1 MNSQPVSP
9 SRPQLYDPVPM
20 TSQPDDEH
28 GVDEHG
34 VDEHGVDEH
43 GVDEHGVD
51 EHGVDEHGV
60 DEHGVR
66 IAVEPP
72 CWRRETLAQAVETGG
87 GRVVEVSEATA
98 LVWADPQFPEQL
110 TGHLHDEIDW
120 VQLPYAGVEPFIHM
134 LDRERLW
141 TCGKGVYCRPVAEH
155 ILALILAAFHNLGP
169 YSAATEWTGPVGR
182 NLHGCRVLILG
193 GGGITEDLLPLLAP
207 FHTHN
212 VVLRR
217 VPTPLTGAASVGTL
231 DDLHDELPLADV
243 VVVALAVTRETVR
256 VIGANELELMGDQS
270 WLVNLARGVH
280 VDTEALIEALRL
292 GSIGGACLDVTD
304 PEPLPDGHPL
314 WSFDNCIITP
324 HVGNT
329 PLMGLD
335 LLAERVT
342 ENTRRYA
349 TGQELLGS
357 IDLDL
362 GY

>member
-1 MNSQPVSP
+1 M
-9 SRPQLYDPVPM
+9 
-20 TSQPDDEH
+20 
-28 GVDEHG
+28 
-34 VDEHGVDEH
+34 
-43 GVDEHGVD
+43 
-51 EHGVDEHGV
+51 
-60 DEHGVR
+60 
-66 IAVEPP
+66 
-72 CWRRETLAQAVETGG
+72 
-87 GRVVEVSEATA
+87 
-98 LVWADPQFPEQL
+98 WADPQAPDLL
-110 TGHLHDEIDW
+110 TGHLHDKIDW

-141 TCGKGVYCRPVAEH
+141 TCGKGVYSRPVAEH

-193 GGGITEDLLPLLAP
+193 GGGITEHLLALLAP
-207 FHTHN
+207 FHTDN

-217 VPTPLTGAASVGTL
+217 VPTPLDGAALVGTL
-231 DDLHDELPLADV
+231 DDLQVELPEADV
-243 VVVALAVTRETVR
+243 VVVALAATPETVG
-256 VIGANELELMGDQS
+256 VIGAEELNLMGLHS

-280 VDTEALIEALRL
+280 VDTEALVAALRS
-292 GSIGGACLDVTD
+292 GSIGGACLDVTE

-314 WSFDNCIITP
+314 WTFDNCIITP

-342 ENTRRYA
+342 ENTRRYTA
-349 TGQELLGS
+349 GEELLGP

>member
-1 MNSQPVSP
+1 MVACA
-9 SRPQLYDPVPM
+9 D
-20 TSQPDDEH
+20 
-28 GVDEHG
+28 
-34 VDEHGVDEH
+34 
-43 GVDEHGVD
+43 
-51 EHGVDEHGV
+51 
-60 DEHGVR
+60 
-66 IAVEPP
+66 
-72 CWRRETLAQAVETGG
+72 
-87 GRVVEVSEATA
+87 ATA
-98 LVWADPQFPEQL
+98 LVWADPQASEQL
-110 TGHLHDEIDW
+110 TGCLHDRIDW

-141 TCGKGVYCRPVAEH
+141 TCGKGVYSRPVAEH

-169 YSAATEWTGPVGR
+169 YSAARSWTDPLGR

-193 GGGITEDLLPLLAP
+193 GGGITEDLLALLAP
-207 FHTHN
+207 FHTRN

-217 VPTPLTGAASVGTL
+217 VPDPLVGAASVGTL
-231 DDLHDELPLADV
+231 DDLHDELPPADV
-243 VVVALAVTRETVR
+243 VVVALAVTPETVG
-256 VIGANELELMGDQS
+256 VIGAEELNLMGEQS

-280 VDTEALIEALRL
+280 VDTDALVAALRA
-292 GSIGGACLDVTD
+292 GSIGGACLDVTE

-314 WSFDNCIITP
+314 WSFENCIITP

-342 ENTRRYA
+342 ENTRRYS
-349 TGQELLGS
+349 TGEQLLGP

>member
-1 MNSQPVSP
+1 MNSQ
-9 SRPQLYDPVPM
+9 
-20 TSQPDDEH
+20 
-28 GVDEHG
+28 VD
-34 VDEHGVDEH
+34 V
-43 GVDEHGVD
+43 
-51 EHGVDEHGV
+51 
-60 DEHGVR
+60 VR

-72 CWRRETLAQAVETGG
+72 CWRRETLANAVENGG
-87 GRVVEVSEATA
+87 GRVVECADATA
-98 LVWADPQFPEQL
+98 LVWADPQAPEL
-110 TGHLHDEIDW
+110 LNGYLHDRIDW

-134 LDRERLW
+134 LDRQRLW
-141 TCGKGVYCRPVAEH
+141 TCGKGVYSGPVAEH

-169 YSAATEWTGPVGR
+169 YSAAREWTGPVGR

-193 GGGITEDLLPLLAP
+193 GGGITEDLLLLLAP
-207 FHTHN
+207 FRTHN

-217 VPTPLTGAASVGTL
+217 VPDPLVGTASVGTL

-243 VVVALAVTRETVR
+243 VVVALAVTPETVG
-256 VIGANELELMGDQS
+256 VIGAEELGLMGEES

-280 VDTEALIEALRL
+280 VDTDALVSALRS
-292 GSIGGACLDVTD
+292 GSIGGACLDVTE

-314 WSFDNCIITP
+314 WSFDNCLITP

-329 PLMGLD
+329 PQAGLD

-342 ENTRRYA
+342 ENTRRYS
-349 TGQELLGS
+349 TGQELLGP

>member
-1 MNSQPVSP
+1 MNS
-9 SRPQLYDPVPM
+9 LLD
-20 TSQPDDEH
+20 
-28 GVDEHG
+28 GA
-34 VDEHGVDEH
+34 
-43 GVDEHGVD
+43 
-51 EHGVDEHGV
+51 
-60 DEHGVR
+60 R

-72 CWRRETLAQAVETGG
+72 CWRRETLANAVEAGG
-87 GRVVEVSEATA
+87 GHVVECHDATA
-98 LVWADPQFPEQL
+98 LVWADPQAPEL
-110 TGHLHDEIDW
+110 LRGHLHDRIDW

-134 LDRERLW
+134 LDRQRLW
-141 TCGKGVYCRPVAEH
+141 TCGKGVYSRPVAEH

-169 YSAATEWTGPVGR
+169 YSAAREWTGPVGR

-217 VPTPLTGAASVGTL
+217 VPAPLVGAASVGTL

-243 VVVALAVTRETVR
+243 VVVALAVTSETIG
-256 VIGANELELMGDQS
+256 VIGTEELDLMGEQS

-280 VDTEALIEALRL
+280 VDTDALVAALRS
-292 GSIGGACLDVTD
+292 GSIGGACIDVTE

-349 TGQELLGS
+349 TGQELLGP

>member
-1 MNSQPVSP
+1 
-9 SRPQLYDPVPM
+9 M
-20 TSQPDDEH
+20 TSQTDDMH
-28 GVDEHG
+28 CVDEPS
-34 VDEHGVDEH
+34 VDEPSVDETS
-43 GVDEHGVD
+43 VDEPST
-51 EHGVDEHGV
+51 
-60 DEHGVR
+60 R

-72 CWRRETLAQAVETGG
+72 CWRRETLAKAVEAGD
-87 GRVVEVSEATA
+87 GRVAECSEATA
-98 LVWADPQFPEQL
+98 LVWADPQAPERL
-110 TGHLHDEIDW
+110 TAHLHDGIDW

-134 LDRERLW
+134 LDRKRLW
-141 TCGKGVYCRPVAEH
+141 TCGKGVYSRPVAEH

-169 YSAATEWTGPVGR
+169 YSAATHWTGPVGR

-193 GGGITEDLLPLLAP
+193 GGGITEDLLALLAP

-217 VPTPLTGAASVGTL
+217 VPTPLEGTASVGTL
-231 DDLHDELPLADV
+231 DDLSDELPLADV
-243 VVVALAVTRETVR
+243 VVVALAVTPRTVGI
-256 VIGANELELMGDQS
+256 IGTEELELMGEQS

-280 VDTEALIEALRL
+280 VDTKALVAALRS

-314 WSFDNCIITP
+314 WSFENCIITP

-349 TGQELLGS
+349 TGQELLGA

>member
-1 MNSQPVSP
+1 MSSQPT
-9 SRPQLYDPVPM
+9 D
-20 TSQPDDEH
+20 
-28 GVDEHG
+28 
-34 VDEHGVDEH
+34 
-43 GVDEHGVD
+43 
-51 EHGVDEHGV
+51 
-60 DEHGVR
+60 VR
-66 IAVEPP
+66 RVAIAVEPP
-72 CWRRETLAQAVETGG
+72 CWRQETLARAVEAGG
-87 GRVVEVSEATA
+87 GRVVPCAEATA
-98 LVWADPQFPEQL
+98 LVWADPQAPELL
-110 TGHLHDEIDW
+110 TGHLHDKIDW

-134 LDRERLW
+134 LDRDRLW
-141 TCGKGVYCRPVAEH
+141 TCGKGVYSRPVAEH

-169 YSAATEWTGPVGR
+169 YSAATEWTDPVGR

-193 GGGITEDLLPLLAP
+193 GGAITEDLLSLLGP

-217 VPTPLTGAASVGTL
+217 VPTPLVDAASVGTL
-231 DDLHDELPLADV
+231 DDLHSELPLADV
-243 VVVALAVTRETVR
+243 VVVALAVTKATLG
-256 VIGANELELMGDQS
+256 VIGAEELKLMGDQS

-280 VDTEALIEALRL
+280 VDTEALVAALQSD
-292 GSIGGACLDVTD
+292 SIGGACLDVTD
-304 PEPLPDGHPL
+304 PEPLPTGHPL

-342 ENTRRYA
+342 ENTRRYS
-349 TGQELLGS
+349 TGENLLGP